1 MRETHEGMKEVQ
13 RMGTQVILKSGIKNG
28 SLEKKPL
35 NGFAEQTS
43 SKCHSRQKEHHSMSE
58 LLHKVEFIWK
68 KKKIGKMVADI

>member
-35 NGFAEQTS
+35 NGLAE
-43 SKCHSRQKEHHSMSE
+43 
-58 LLHKVEFIWK
+58 
-68 KKKIGKMVADI
+68 